1 MLNPSVRTRFESVGL
16 SKSRCR
22 SCGQTEY
29 LYRSGTCSM
38 CLHHGIPW
46 WHILLLVMF
55 GLGFAAAVWLP
66 G

>member
-1 MLNPSVRTRFESVGL
+1 
-16 SKSRCR
+16 
-22 SCGQTEY
+22 
-29 LYRSGTCSM
+29 M

>member
-1 MLNPSVRTRFESVGL
+1 MLNPSVRTRFESTGL

-22 SCGQTEY
+22 SCGHTEY
-29 LYRSGTCSM
+29 LFRTGTCST

-46 WHILLLVMF
+46 WHYFLLAVMALV
-55 GLGFAAAVWLP
+55 LLSVVLIP